1 MIAEAYKEEKAYLV
15 DKLNGVDTSLPD
27 RLAKYGFTLDEYHLA
42 KREHIF
48 DLIKPEVIYVPISS
62 DTVFYDVINSVDAAI
77 LIPIFNADKTAFVGR
92 RNEIYEDECEGV
104 DVIYTD
110 FAGGTIVESKEDIHA
125 IIVMPTNTLD
135 MDYYN
140 GRILELLHNYEPD
153 AYRDSNDF
161 MLDGEKI
168 GGASFVSANGKQIYG
183 INLTFADVSELCK
196 KILPPRS
203 VKPVGHI
210 KGDYRDDLEADI
222 ISAFGGAR
230 CRP

>member
-1 MIAEAYKEEKAYLV
+1 MIAEAYKEEQAYLK
-15 DKLNGVDTSLPD
+15 DKLNGIDTSLPG

-48 DLIKPEVIYVPISS
+48 YLMKPEVLYVPISS

-77 LIPIFNADKTAFVGR
+77 LIPVFSTDKTAFVGKR
-92 RNEIYEDECEGV
+92 KEIYEDKCEGV

-125 IIVMPTNTLD
+125 IIVMPTSILD

-140 GRILELLHNYEPD
+140 SRILELLHKYEPS
-153 AYRDSNDF
+153 AYRDNNDF
-161 MLDGEKI
+161 MLDGKKI
-168 GGASFVSANGKQIYG
+168 GGASFVEVGGKQIYG

-203 VKPVGHI
+203 VKPVGYI
-210 KGDYRDDLEADI
+210 KGDYRDALEADI
-222 ISAFGGAR
+222 VSAFGGA
-230 CRP
+230 